1 MSNEEKILSML
12 EEMKTAM
19 KNMQSDIEIL
29 KEKKLDSQSIK
40 RQLETLNEMRHLLT
54 KEEADAVE
62 AAVGE
67 KF

>member
-1 MSNEEKILSML
+1 MNLLADLQKKIDV
-12 EEMKTAM
+12 
-19 KNMQSDIEIL
+19 MQSDIEFL
-29 KEKKLDSQSIK
+29 KEKKLNSQSIK

>member
-12 EEMKTAM
+12 TEMKSDM
-19 KNMQSDIEIL
+19 KIMKSDIEIL
-29 KEKKLDSQSIK
+29 KEKKLDSHSIR